1 MLGGFVNSLLR
12 KVTGEDA
19 SLLKAARDD
28 PQLLQVIADPGL
40 VRAVEEI
47 LRDKTNL
54 EKYKGTPELLDSVLS
69 VVSKVDALSGRAPS
83 LVPHAGQP
91 GHVQLV
97 HKEVVARTAP
107 PPAYDLEDKA
117 DMPWYA
123 KDWEIGK
130 HLAQKGFCIVRG
142 SLSSDVRHQAIA
154 EASQLKS
161 TGGFKRL
168 PKEVLSGF
176 FGEHGSA
183 WTRHLGDPTASAHPE
198 EEALHAVDTHLGH
211 LGFDLASCSEAFFG
225 LRLEGRTLG
234 RVHCSRRAED
244 QPSPPLK
251 DPDEADEYLALFM
264 RKKLKL
270 VYFLGPGLATLAI
283 STIEDDS
290 QAFRTLVQPG
300 TLLVLRCDVCRC
312 ALESKVSELS
322 VSVEVDFLAE
332 QTCGTLESVLDRV
345 QPPRELHAWYVGR
358 LQAIAENDAKEVPS
372 EWIKLA
378 KQTFFHPRQCIR
390 VSEVSHNLP
399 TTVHDA
405 TSWRCPFGAA
415 ALGGNDCIAEIP
427 SSKWDMDVYYDPDP
441 ANVDDFK
448 MYTRHMG
455 ALDGVRTLMDDRDFA
470 DFGIIPAEA
479 GPIDSR
485 HILLHDSAVQCFG
498 QAGIGKQD
506 TRGKDIGFFCG
517 ISGNE
522 MYYQLLSREVK
533 LGKFSYAS
541 MSNATTVNR
550 LSWLF
555 GSTGPSLAIDTEDS
569 SGSAALDTATS
580 YLREDRCHQALA
592 SGVSLVQHPFSLIVS
607 CASGFLA
614 KSGRG
619 RAFDE
624 SSDGIVRSEG
634 VVCLLLEVHERS
646 AEDSGLNTEEGDTA
660 TARTLISGSA
670 LNSKGLSSSLTAP
683 SGLAMKD
690 VLERAFKDCLAFVR
704 RLSWDWPSSYELGV
718 DVLVVVCLLAL
729 PLLRVVEAVAE
740 SAAEVSRLGLV
751 CKDFHGLLWQKEK
764 EGQEDSVRR
773 VHKQGRKMAGTGT
786 KLLAPRVALGPYS
799 RPQCLTRLNHACL
812 HFLSAVDS
820 PSTFLPGIPFADR
833 LLAGAASSL
842 DRLHLSVLRP
852 DAQGSWPEIL
862 GSLHRCL
869 ASVTMVVQLRF
880 LKLAGLRFPAASVDD
895 LAGAVSAC
903 EVTLRELRLEFCET
917 SNTGAE
923 DEDGGVGAPE
933 IQDQGMWEA
942 LDRTRNLEVLHI
954 SGLRTS
960 SASCRGLAK
969 FLGTHLK
976 TLRRLELGRLTS
988 SSLLF
993 PPSTR
998 EAMNAAAAVAGMAS
1012 SRHFISNVSP
1022 EMSELLALG
1031 KPLQLRSLTLS
1042 GLEPHPGL
1050 GPLAV
1055 GFGICAA
1062 NLGALLEAAARLAPT
1077 LTELDFS
1084 ANSAVAA
1091 QAMPITVPAPDG
1103 QTALLAVLECCGPLT
1118 KLDLSGS
1125 GICLA
1130 RAASALSLHGSTLLE
1145 LRISDCA
1152 IMPSVGPRGDMSGQ
1166 QLARALETCDL
1177 LQHLDLGDL
1186 GMVPALRRPC
1196 QSLLQRCAPSLRS
1209 LVASMPP
1216 SILEAGLSSLFATGT
1231 CREGGARSLEE
1242 LDLTLPVG
1250 FHHASRSSA
1259 ACAGLPVLLSASAA
1273 TLRRLRLQAPLGDA
1287 LGSALVRSLRR
1298 APLDSLSLNG
1308 CGLGA
1313 NTARYLAA
1321 SVADT
1326 TSTTLQ
1332 PWPISYLSLSFNS
1345 FGGEAVVLLQAL
1357 SGARRLRQLHLC
1369 SCDLSFDSVPALG
1382 CLLVRLPALEFLNAQ
1397 TNPRLFGTKTP
1408 GAAPDGARAL
1418 LEAALREFGRCQ
1430 STGPEWPTGSLPRGR
1445 VDFRGCNA
1453 VIPTD
1458 AAAGAGEDVP
1468 VPGRML
1474 PPRLGR
1480 FELRWD
1486 GEANAGGSTLTDAV
1500 ELGVL
1505 RTSFASPKEDVSDTV
1520 VLRSFK
1526 SVLGDSGAPSGL
1538 AGIARACVALAQA
1551 VHGPSLHL
1559 KQLFELGEEE
1569 NDSWGS
1575 SSPASVLAGVRRLIL
1590 PSEVRSS
1597 PQP

>member
-69 VVSKVDALSGRAPS
+69 VVSKVDALSGRTPS

-183 WTRHLGDPTASAHPE
+183 WTRHLCDPTASAHPE

-251 DPDEADEYLALFM
+251 DPNEADEYLALFM

-498 QAGIGKQD
+498 QAGIGKLD

-607 CASGFLA
+607 CASGFIS

-690 VLERAFKDCLAFVR
+690 VLERAFKDARCPA
-704 RLSWDWPSSYELGV
+704 SIV
-718 DVLVVVCLLAL
+718 D
-729 PLLRVVEAVAE
+729 
-740 SAAEVSRLGLV
+740 
-751 CKDFHGLLWQKEK
+751 
-764 EGQEDSVRR
+764 
-773 VHKQGRKMAGTGT
+773 
-786 KLLAPRVALGPYS
+786 
-799 RPQCLTRLNHACL
+799 
-812 HFLSAVDS
+812 
-820 PSTFLPGIPFADR
+820 GI
-833 LLAGAASSL
+833 
-842 DRLHLSVLRP
+842 
-852 DAQGSWPEIL
+852 
-862 GSLHRCL
+862 
-869 ASVTMVVQLRF
+869 
-880 LKLAGLRFPAASVDD
+880 
-895 LAGAVSAC
+895 
-903 EVTLRELRLEFCET
+903 
-917 SNTGAE
+917 
-923 DEDGGVGAPE
+923 
-933 IQDQGMWEA
+933 
-942 LDRTRNLEVLHI
+942 
-954 SGLRTS
+954 
-960 SASCRGLAK
+960 
-969 FLGTHLK
+969 
-976 TLRRLELGRLTS
+976 
-988 SSLLF
+988 
-993 PPSTR
+993 
-998 EAMNAAAAVAGMAS
+998 
-1012 SRHFISNVSP
+1012 
-1022 EMSELLALG
+1022 
-1031 KPLQLRSLTLS
+1031 
-1042 GLEPHPGL
+1042 
-1050 GPLAV
+1050 
-1055 GFGICAA
+1055 
-1062 NLGALLEAAARLAPT
+1062 
-1077 LTELDFS
+1077 
-1084 ANSAVAA
+1084 
-1091 QAMPITVPAPDG
+1091 
-1103 QTALLAVLECCGPLT
+1103 
-1118 KLDLSGS
+1118 
-1125 GICLA
+1125 
-1130 RAASALSLHGSTLLE
+1130 
-1145 LRISDCA
+1145 
-1152 IMPSVGPRGDMSGQ
+1152 
-1166 QLARALETCDL
+1166 
-1177 LQHLDLGDL
+1177 
-1186 GMVPALRRPC
+1186 
-1196 QSLLQRCAPSLRS
+1196 
-1209 LVASMPP
+1209 
-1216 SILEAGLSSLFATGT
+1216 
-1231 CREGGARSLEE
+1231 
-1242 LDLTLPVG
+1242 
-1250 FHHASRSSA
+1250 
-1259 ACAGLPVLLSASAA
+1259 
-1273 TLRRLRLQAPLGDA
+1273 
-1287 LGSALVRSLRR
+1287 
-1298 APLDSLSLNG
+1298 
-1308 CGLGA
+1308 
-1313 NTARYLAA
+1313 
-1321 SVADT
+1321 
-1326 TSTTLQ
+1326 
-1332 PWPISYLSLSFNS
+1332 
-1345 FGGEAVVLLQAL
+1345 
-1357 SGARRLRQLHLC
+1357 
-1369 SCDLSFDSVPALG
+1369 
-1382 CLLVRLPALEFLNAQ
+1382 
-1397 TNPRLFGTKTP
+1397 
-1408 GAAPDGARAL
+1408 
-1418 LEAALREFGRCQ
+1418 
-1430 STGPEWPTGSLPRGR
+1430 
-1445 VDFRGCNA
+1445 
-1453 VIPTD
+1453 
-1458 AAAGAGEDVP
+1458 
-1468 VPGRML
+1468 
-1474 PPRLGR
+1474 
-1480 FELRWD
+1480 
-1486 GEANAGGSTLTDAV
+1486 EANAGGSTLTDAV

-1590 PSEVRSS
+1590 PSEVVEAAGFQQTVGVSSFGSTGTNVHHVLMGQKPKENLRQRPGKPLGCFPGAGPQRKASSQQVQYHIIGSWDAWEKTQKMEAESDGVYSFPVTLGENCWETFQIWEDDDPNKVLHPNCHWGDQDSDVCGPSRSAACGRFS
-1597 PQP
+1597 TWRISGHPTKVRLINEEQAKQIKRSKTEVMFQCHGGVELRTVVAFPGDYRPEGHESAEDISGMPVMESSSETGRPGDRYRVCLHVFGKNRRLEWRKASTSLREADASAEQVEVPFQHSYYLSGDFNFWTFRQMEEVSGPGAEGSSASSGSESRKQPRIFRAKVQLLKDGGVFQVVRDKDWDQTFYPEAGVTNPPGSSIVGPDAFGLGRGWPLGGKAGDIFEVEFRRSVATSGSDDRSVTWNRLEATGTALDYVEVMARSFTYCVVGSWSHFTKREEMSFDEERQAWVADVVVGQTGLECFQVLLNGNWLAVVHPGTDQASFRDADHQLLGPELLSGTNLCWAIGKDEEDSALGPGDVVQILLEVGNDGLPRAIRWRCSSR